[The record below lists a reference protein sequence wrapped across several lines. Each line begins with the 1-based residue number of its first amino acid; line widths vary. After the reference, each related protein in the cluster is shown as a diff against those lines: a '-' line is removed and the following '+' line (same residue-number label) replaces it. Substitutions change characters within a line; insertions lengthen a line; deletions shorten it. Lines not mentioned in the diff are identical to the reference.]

1 MGFSIKNFP
10 ANRVD
15 VGGQS
20 LIELLVTIGLASI
33 LLPALLTGLLASR
46 EGRAQQEQRLIAMSL
61 LKEGEEVARSVREKD
76 WNEFSLNGTYHPVV
90 SGTSWSLAIGAET
103 IMGYTR
109 QILVEDVN
117 RDAGGTIVTSGGSP
131 DPSTKK
137 VTVSVSWGTPIPSSV
152 SSTLYLTRYKSVNYK
167 ETTESDFN
175 AGTKTGVVV
184 TNTDGGE
191 VVLGAGGSGDWCSP
205 NLTISAVD
213 LPKNGVANA
222 ISAIPGQVVAG
233 TGDNASGVSF
243 ANVAISNPPAPTPPQ
258 GTIDGTFDGYKTNG
272 VFTEQ
277 NYAYLATD
285 TNSKEIVIIDLT
297 QKDSNNKYEESGYF
311 NAPGNGSGD
320 SIYVSGNIGFM
331 TSANKLYTFDLSSK
345 ASSRSQLGSISL
357 AGEGNRVVVV
367 GSYAYIAVESSTTQL
382 QIVQIQNGGATL
394 SIVGQAALAAQAAK
408 DVFINSSAT
417 RAYIASS
424 LAATQ
429 AEFFIVDI
437 STKTGNRP
445 TLGSYDTNGMNPKAV
460 IVTTNNKSIVVGTG
474 GQEYQVINI
483 STESNPSSCGG
494 LDIDAGVNGVST
506 VIEPDGDA
514 FSYIITGDA
523 TAELKIIEG
532 GPGGQYSSSGTF
544 ESKTFDAGSSVSF
557 NKFDFIAGNAP
568 LTTAT
573 LQIGISDALN
583 GSCNDINFTFVG
595 PDGTPSTFFSQ
606 NGIIPFDND
615 NQGFE
620 NPGQCM
626 RYKTYL
632 STTDATQT
640 PIFSEINFN
649 YSP

>member
-1 MGFSIKNFP
+1 MRFSIKNLL
-10 ANRVD
+10 ANRVG
-15 VGGQS
+15 VRGQS

-46 EGRAQQEQRLIAMSL
+46 EGRAQQDQRLIAMSL
-61 LKEGEEVARSVREKD
+61 LKEGEEAARSVREKD
-76 WNEFSLNGTYHPVV
+76 WNEFSVNGTYHPVV
-90 SGTSWSLAIGAET
+90 SGTSWSLANGAET
-103 IMGYTR
+103 ITGYTR
-109 QILVEDVN
+109 RIVVEDAS
-117 RDAGGTIVTSGGSP
+117 RDSNGTIVSSGGSP
-131 DPSTKK
+131 DLSTKK
-137 VTVSVSWGTPIPSSV
+137 VTVSVSWGTPMPSSV
-152 SSTLYLTRYKSVNYK
+152 SSTLYLTRYKSINYK
-167 ETTESDFN
+167 ETIEADFN
-175 AGTKTGVVV
+175 AGTKTGVTV
-184 TNTDGGE
+184 TNTSGGE

-205 NLTISAVD
+205 NLTISAID

-222 ISAIPGQVVAG
+222 ISAIPGQVVSG

-243 ANVAISNPPAPTPPQ
+243 ANVAISSPPAPAPPQ
-258 GTIDGTFDGYKTNG
+258 GTVDGTFDGYKTNG

-297 QKDSNNKYEESGYF
+297 QKDLNNKYSEIGYF
-311 NAPGNGSGD
+311 NAPGNGSGN
-320 SIYVSGNIGFM
+320 SIYVSGDIGFM
-331 TSANKLYTFDLSSK
+331 TSADKLYTFDLSSK
-345 ASSRSQLGSISL
+345 IGSRTQLGSLSL
-357 AGEGNRVVVV
+357 AGVGNRLVIV
-367 GSYAYIAVESSTTQL
+367 GSYAYVAVESSTTQL
-382 QIVQIQNGGATL
+382 QIVQVQNGGATL
-394 SIVGQAALAAQAAK
+394 SVVGQAALAGLAAK
-408 DVFINSSAT
+408 DVFVNSSAT
-417 RAYIASS
+417 RAYVASS
-424 LAATQ
+424 LSATQ

-460 IVTTNNKSIVVGTG
+460 IVTTNNKSIVAGAG

-483 STESNPSSCGG
+483 STESNPVSCGG
-494 LDIDAGVNGVST
+494 LNIDSGVNGVST

-544 ESKTFDAGSSVSF
+544 ESKTFDAGSNVSF
-557 NKFDFIAGNAP
+557 NKFDFTLTNAP
-568 LTTAT
+568 LTNVTF
-573 LQIGISDALN
+573 QIAISEALN
-583 GSCNDINFTFVG
+583 GSCNDVNFTFVG
-595 PDGTPSTFFSQ
+595 PNGATNTFFSQ
-606 NGIIPFDND
+606 SGIIPFDND

-626 RYKTYL
+626 RYKAYL

-640 PIFSEINFN
+640 PIFYEINFN

>member
-1 MGFSIKNFP
+1 
-10 ANRVD
+10 
-15 VGGQS
+15 
-20 LIELLVTIGLASI
+20 
-33 LLPALLTGLLASR
+33 
-46 EGRAQQEQRLIAMSL
+46 
-61 LKEGEEVARSVREKD
+61 
-76 WNEFSLNGTYHPVV
+76 
-90 SGTSWSLAIGAET
+90 
-103 IMGYTR
+103 
-109 QILVEDVN
+109 
-117 RDAGGTIVTSGGSP
+117 
-131 DPSTKK
+131 
-137 VTVSVSWGTPIPSSV
+137 
-152 SSTLYLTRYKSVNYK
+152 
-167 ETTESDFN
+167 
-175 AGTKTGVVV
+175 
-184 TNTDGGE
+184 
-191 VVLGAGGSGDWCSP
+191 LGAGGSGDWCSP

-532 GPGGQYSSSGTF
+532 GPGGQFADSGIF
-544 ESKTFDAGSSVSF
+544 
-557 NKFDFIAGNAP
+557 
-568 LTTAT
+568 
-573 LQIGISDALN
+573 ISDAFDPGSTVAYNRLVPN
-583 GSCNDINFTFVG
+583 SVQPNQTTIQFQAAVANAVSGSCTNASYYFVG
-595 PDGTPSTFFSQ
+595 PDGTSNTFFTTSSAIPLLN
-606 NGIIPFDND
+606 NG
-615 NQGFE
+615 QGYV
-620 NPGQCM
+620 NPGRCFK
-626 RYKTYL
+626 YKAYL
-632 STTDATQT
+632 STSD
-640 PIFSEINFN
+640 PVFSPVFNDISVN

>member
-532 GPGGQYSSSGTF
+532 GPGGQFADSGIF
-544 ESKTFDAGSSVSF
+544 
-557 NKFDFIAGNAP
+557 
-568 LTTAT
+568 
-573 LQIGISDALN
+573 ISDAFDPGSTVAYNRLVPN
-583 GSCNDINFTFVG
+583 SVQPNQTTIQFQAAVANAVSGSCTNASYYFVG
-595 PDGTPSTFFSQ
+595 PDGTSNTFFTTSSAIPLLN
-606 NGIIPFDND
+606 NG
-615 NQGFE
+615 QGYV
-620 NPGQCM
+620 NPGRCFK
-626 RYKTYL
+626 YKAYL
-632 STTDATQT
+632 STSD
-640 PIFSEINFN
+640 PVFSPVFNDISVN

>member
-532 GPGGQYSSSGTF
+532 GPGGQFADSGIF
-544 ESKTFDAGSSVSF
+544 
-557 NKFDFIAGNAP
+557 
-568 LTTAT
+568 
-573 LQIGISDALN
+573 ISDAFDPGSTVAYNRLVPN
-583 GSCNDINFTFVG
+583 SVQPNQATIQFQAAVANAVSGSCTNASYYFVG
-595 PDGTPSTFFSQ
+595 PDGTSNTFFTTSSAIPLLN
-606 NGIIPFDND
+606 NG
-615 NQGFE
+615 QGYV
-620 NPGQCM
+620 NPGRCFK
-626 RYKTYL
+626 YKAYL
-632 STTDATQT
+632 STSD
-640 PIFSEINFN
+640 PVFSPVFNDISVN

>member
-117 RDAGGTIVTSGGSP
+117 RDSGGSIVASGGSP

-137 VTVSVSWGTPIPSSV
+137 VTVSVLWGTPIPSRV
-152 SSTLYLTRYKSVNYK
+152 SSVLYLTRYKSVNYK

-191 VVLGAGGSGDWCSP
+191 VVLGAGGSVDWCSP

-394 SIVGQAALAAQAAK
+394 SIFGQAALDAPAAK
-408 DVFINSSAT
+408 NEKWCNFFFLWGKGRRVKKSRKRCIYQFKRDKSLYCFVASSNSS
-417 RAYIASS
+417 RI
-424 LAATQ
+424 LH
-429 AEFFIVDI
+429 
-437 STKTGNRP
+437 
-445 TLGSYDTNGMNPKAV
+445 
-460 IVTTNNKSIVVGTG
+460 
-474 GQEYQVINI
+474 
-483 STESNPSSCGG
+483 
-494 LDIDAGVNGVST
+494 
-506 VIEPDGDA
+506 
-514 FSYIITGDA
+514 
-523 TAELKIIEG
+523 
-532 GPGGQYSSSGTF
+532 
-544 ESKTFDAGSSVSF
+544 
-557 NKFDFIAGNAP
+557 
-568 LTTAT
+568 
-573 LQIGISDALN
+573 
-583 GSCNDINFTFVG
+583 
-595 PDGTPSTFFSQ
+595 
-606 NGIIPFDND
+606 
-615 NQGFE
+615 
-620 NPGQCM
+620 
-626 RYKTYL
+626 
-632 STTDATQT
+632 
-640 PIFSEINFN
+640 
-649 YSP
+649 

>member
-117 RDAGGTIVTSGGSP
+117 RDSGGSIVASGGSP

-137 VTVSVSWGTPIPSSV
+137 VTVSVLWGTPIPSRV
-152 SSTLYLTRYKSVNYK
+152 SSVLYLTRYKSVNYK

-191 VVLGAGGSGDWCSP
+191 VVLGAGGSGDWCRS
-205 NLTISAVD
+205 
-213 LPKNGVANA
+213 
-222 ISAIPGQVVAG
+222 
-233 TGDNASGVSF
+233 
-243 ANVAISNPPAPTPPQ
+243 
-258 GTIDGTFDGYKTNG
+258 
-272 VFTEQ
+272 
-277 NYAYLATD
+277 TD

-297 QKDSNNKYEESGYF
+297 QKDSNNKCEESGYF
-311 NAPGNGSGD
+311 NAPGNGSGN

-331 TSANKLYTFDLSSK
+331 SSANKLYTFDLSSK

-417 RAYIASS
+417 TAYIASP
-424 LAATQ
+424 LAETQ

-445 TLGSYDTNGMNPKAV
+445 TLGSYGTNGMNPKAV

-532 GPGGQYSSSGTF
+532 GPGGQYADSGI
-544 ESKTFDAGSSVSF
+544 D
-557 NKFDFIAGNAP
+557 
-568 LTTAT
+568 
-573 LQIGISDALN
+573 
-583 GSCNDINFTFVG
+583 
-595 PDGTPSTFFSQ
+595 
-606 NGIIPFDND
+606 
-615 NQGFE
+615 
-620 NPGQCM
+620 
-626 RYKTYL
+626 R
-632 STTDATQT
+632 
-640 PIFSEINFN
+640 
-649 YSP
+649 